1 MPLKQITT
9 MKKLFVL
16 CLLFLLSSH
25 VTSAQADEG
34 MKARLD
40 TFMQLNQSLQF
51 DKLMDYIY
59 PKVFTIAPREQL
71 VQVFKESFAG
81 NDELSMEM
89 DSLRTGTISTPVTI
103 GEGSYYLIS
112 YSMLIRIKMINEKAD
127 ASNSMLG
134 LMKSQYGED
143 NVRHDKAT
151 GKYVITVN
159 TSMVAIKDALSP
171 QWSFLNFEP
180 DHPLAAQLLD
190 EAVITKLKSFT
201 EEQKN

>member
-1 MPLKQITT
+1 
-9 MKKLFVL
+9 MKKLVV
-16 CLLFLLSSH
+16 LFLFILSCSLA
-25 VTSAQADEG
+25 TNAQADEA

-40 TFMQLNQSLQF
+40 TFMKLNQALNF
-51 DKLMDYIY
+51 EKLMDYIY

-71 VQVFKESFAG
+71 IQVFKESFAG

-89 DSLRTGTISTPVTI
+89 DSLRTGTISKPVTI
-103 GEGSYYLIS
+103 GEGSYYLIG
-112 YSMLIRIKMINEKAD
+112 YSMLIRIKLTNEKAD
-127 ASNSMLG
+127 AGNSMLG

-143 NVRHDKAT
+143 NVRYDKAT
-151 GKYVITVN
+151 GKFVITVN
-159 TSMVAIKDALSP
+159 TSMVAIKDAQSP

>member
-1 MPLKQITT
+1 

-16 CLLFLLSSH
+16 CLLFLFCSH
-25 VTSAQADEG
+25 ITNAQADEE

-40 TFMQLNQSLQF
+40 TFMRLNQSLQF

-81 NDELSMEM
+81 NDDLSMEM
-89 DSLRTGTISTPVTI
+89 DSLRTSTISSKVI
-103 GEGSYYLIS
+103 IDGGSYYLIR
-112 YSMLIRIKMINEKAD
+112 YSMLIRIKITNEKAD
-127 ASNSMLG
+127 AGSSMLG
-134 LMKSQYGED
+134 LMKSQYGEE
-143 NVRHDKAT
+143 NVRHDKVT
-151 GKYVITVN
+151 GKYVVTVN

-190 EAVITKLKSFT
+190 EAVITKLKSFP

>member
-1 MPLKQITT
+1 

-16 CLLFLLSSH
+16 FLLILSCS
-25 VTSAQADEG
+25 VIASAQADEG

-40 TFMQLNQSLQF
+40 TFMKLNQSLQF
-51 DKLMDYIY
+51 EKLMDYIY
-59 PKVFTIAPREQL
+59 PKVFTIAPKEQL

-81 NDELSMEM
+81 NDDMSMEM
-89 DSLRTGTISTPVTI
+89 DSLRTGTISSQVTI
-103 GEGSYYLIS
+103 GEGSYYLIR
-112 YSMLIRIKMINEKAD
+112 YSMLIRIKITNEKAD
-127 ASNSMLG
+127 GSNSMLG

-151 GKYVITVN
+151 GKFVITVN
-159 TSMVAIKDALSP
+159 TSMVAIKDAQSP

-190 EAVITKLKSFT
+190 EAVITKLKTFK

>member
-1 MPLKQITT
+1 

-16 CLLFLLSSH
+16 FLFMVSCSLVSN
-25 VTSAQADEG
+25 AQADEA

-40 TFMQLNQSLQF
+40 TFMKLNQSLQF
-51 DKLMDYIY
+51 EKLMDYIY
-59 PKVFTIAPREQL
+59 PKVFTIAPKEQL

-81 NDELSMEM
+81 NDDMSMEM
-89 DSLRTGTISTPVTI
+89 DSLRTGTISSQVTI
-103 GEGSYYLIS
+103 GDGSYYLIC
-112 YSMLIRIKMINEKAD
+112 YSMLIRIKITNEKAD
-127 ASNSMLG
+127 GNNSMLG

-151 GKYVITVN
+151 GKYVIIVN
-159 TSMVAIKDALSP
+159 TSMVAIKDVQSP

-190 EAVITKLKSFT
+190 EAVISKLKSFT